1 MTNCQFLKWFL
12 ERKQILILI
21 INKLKGEKMTDINN
35 KIKRKIIKNN

>member
-21 INKLKGEKMTDINN
+21 INYLCCEKMADINN
-35 KIKRKIIKNN
+35 KTKKKIIKNN